1 MSIKIELRG
10 TVYQVGSPTESKGG
24 FISQEMILHVP
35 NPEFPDYFKIEWNQK
50 GIENLRSKNIQDN
63 DLVDITAYLS
73 GIKYQKATEDFERA
87 FNPFKGYKIDKV
99 TEQKEAAE
107 ELTPFPVLDKA
118 YEVQAKNKQ
127 TDDLPF

>member
-35 NPEFPDYFKIEWNQK
+35 NPEFPDHFRIEWNQK

-73 GIKYQKATEDFERA
+73 GKKYQKATEDFERA
-87 FNPFKGYKIDKV
+87 FNPFKGFKVDKV
-99 TEQKEAAE
+99 VQETEVSED
-107 ELTPFPVLDKA
+107 LTPFPELDKVEA
-118 YEVQAKNKQ
+118 IEVKP
-127 TDDLPF
+127 DLPF